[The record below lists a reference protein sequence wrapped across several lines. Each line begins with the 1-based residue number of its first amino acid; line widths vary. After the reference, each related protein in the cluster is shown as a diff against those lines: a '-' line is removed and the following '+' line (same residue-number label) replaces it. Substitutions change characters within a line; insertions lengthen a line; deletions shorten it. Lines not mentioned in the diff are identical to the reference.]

1 MINKKLFNFSFNE
14 IFLIFS
20 YLVCWFSISTS
31 YYDVL
36 DFVEKKKFKF
46 YCNNKF
52 FKTIFKSNNI
62 SYINNIFFEKIKK
75 YRV

>member
-14 IFLIFS
+14 IFLILS

-36 DFVEKKKFKF
+36 DFVEK
-46 YCNNKF
+46 
-52 FKTIFKSNNI
+52 I
-62 SYINNIFFEKIKK
+62 EKYK
-75 YRV
+75 V

>member
-20 YLVCWFSISTS
+20 YLVCWLSISTS

-36 DFVEKKKFKF
+36 DFVEKKDLNFILIINF
-46 YCNNKF
+46 LRQFLNLI
-52 FKTIFKSNNI
+52 IFPI
-62 SYINNIFFEKIKK
+62 LIIFF
-75 YRV
+75 